1 MKKIKNF
8 FAHLQFIF
16 KPRFWFMLG
25 KYDKSWDKTRLQL
38 AQEHD
43 FVPVNVLQ
51 LAQEHDFVPV
61 NVNFKNKCAWVSLGD
76 AHMWVGNYPYNFF
89 ILEEIR
95 EIVEHVGYDNTYYYH
110 PRNYDTQSRP
120 SRLTIMRVHDK
131 VVADL
136 SKHNVTIS

>member
-16 KPRFWFMLG
+16 KPRCWIMLG
-25 KYDKSWDKTRLQL
+25 KYDKAWDKTLLQL

-43 FVPVNVLQ
+43 FVPVNV
-51 LAQEHDFVPV
+51 DFE
-61 NVNFKNKCAWVSLGD
+61 KKCAWVSLGD
-76 AHMWVGNYPYNFF
+76 AHMWVGNYPYSFF
-89 ILEEIR
+89 TLEEIR
-95 EIVEHVGYDNTYYYH
+95 EIVNHVGYDNTYYYH
-110 PRNYDTQSRP
+110 PRNHDTQPRP
-120 SRLTIMRVHDK
+120 SRLTIMRLHDK